1 MFDMKRQM
9 RLAKLK
15 VGLVITLSLL
25 ILILAVFFSGKI
37 DKIISPKIE
46 LKTYFRDVRG
56 LRKGAPVWVFGT
68 EVGSVKEIHLD
79 PALGAIVKI
88 SINKDIQG
96 FIKKDAQAS
105 ILTMGLLGDKY
116 IELSPGSP
124 MAEPIGR
131 GEMIK
136 GVIPTEFSD
145 MMETASISIGK
156 LGEFVKKLD
165 SLLERVES
173 GKGTFARFLN
183 DPTIYYNLNKTIKVL
198 SQSVE
203 DIKNQRGTLKML
215 IEDPSLYQR
224 LVSAISSFET
234 LNRRIGEGSG
244 SFKKF
249 LEDPSLYDKALT
261 ALSSIEAFSRKLT
274 EGEGTLK
281 RLIEDP
287 KFYENLNQGLTQ
299 LSSLLN
305 SINREEGLAG
315 TLIRD
320 QELVRELREGILELK
335 DLVQDIKGN
344 PKRYFKIS
352 LF

>member
-1 MFDMKRQM
+1 MFDMKKQL

-15 VGLVITLSLL
+15 VGLVITISLL

-37 DKIISPKIE
+37 DKIISPKVE
-46 LKTYFRDVRG
+46 LKTYFRDVKG
-56 LRKGAPVWVFGT
+56 LRKGAPVWIFGT
-68 EVGSVKEIHLD
+68 EVGSVKDIHLD
-79 PALGAIVKI
+79 PAVGAIVKI
-88 SINKDIQG
+88 SINRDIQG
-96 FIKKDAQAS
+96 FIRKDARAS

-116 IELSPGSP
+116 IELNPGSL
-124 MAEPIGR
+124 MAEPLGR

-136 GVIPTEFSD
+136 GMIPTEFSD

-156 LGEFVKKLD
+156 LGEFVKRFD
-165 SLLERVES
+165 TLLEKVEA
-173 GKGTFARFLN
+173 GEGTFARLLN
-183 DPTIYYNLNKTIKVL
+183 DPNIYYNLNNTIKVL
-198 SQSVE
+198 SHTVE
-203 DIKNQRGTLKML
+203 EIKNSRGTLKML
-215 IEDPSLYQR
+215 IEDPSLYKR

-234 LNRRIGEGSG
+234 FNRRIGEGSG

-249 LEDPSLYDKALT
+249 LEDPSLYDKALI
-261 ALSSIEAFSRKLT
+261 AISSIEAFSRKLN
-274 EGEGTLK
+274 EEEGTLK

-299 LSSLLN
+299 LSSILS

-315 TLIRD
+315 TLLRD
-320 QELVRELREGILELK
+320 QELARELREGILELK
-335 DLVQDIKGN
+335 ELVQDIKGN